1 VTLIRDL
8 YARFQVLI
16 HEVAKFG
23 IVGSM
28 AFVLTVVL
36 VNVFHSGAGLGE
48 IAATTLANVLATV
61 FAFIGNKF
69 WAFRHRKGSHWRRET
84 LLFFSFNGIGI
95 LITDGVVWLV
105 HSGFGLTDNFSYNV
119 ANIIGIGLA
128 TLFRLYCY
136 RRWVFLYAEG
146 EAPAAERLEPETS
159 GAAEVSRLPAFAD
172 PEPGAFRERYRLLGL
187 LAYWQPRTADRPR
200 GAASAA
206 SCWALVRYPT
216 AAIRSMTCTSRARA
230 RAG

>member
-23 IVGSM
+23 IVGSL
-28 AFVLTVVL
+28 AFVLTLIL
-36 VNVFHSGAGLGE
+36 VNAFHSGAGLGE
-48 IAATTLANVLATV
+48 ITATTLANVLATV
-61 FAFIGNKF
+61 FAFVGNKF
-69 WAFRHRKGSHWRRET
+69 WAFRHRKGSHWGRAT
-84 LLFFSFNGIGI
+84 LLFFFFNGIGI

-105 HSGFGLTDNFSYNV
+105 HSGIGLTDNYSYNV

-146 EAPAAERLEPETS
+146 EAPDAERLEPETS
-159 GAAEVSRLPAFAD
+159 GAPEVSRLPAFAD
-172 PEPGAFRERYRLLGL
+172 PERKVRGFQDALHH
-187 LAYWQPRTADRPR
+187 PRQVVLD
-200 GAASAA
+200 G
-206 SCWALVRYPT
+206 V
-216 AAIRSMTCTSRARA
+216 
-230 RAG
+230 